1 MQLSCATNGTAK
13 DSGLLPSAKPGELS
27 RLCREPAR
35 LRTRT
40 GLEFIV
46 RPARPDDR
54 QGMAFLLTHMTPED
68 MYFRFLTPAHRVS
81 NNVLEMMTNVDHDSV
96 ENLLAID
103 RDTHIPIASL
113 LLAADENREDVE
125 IAMAVQSH
133 FKEKGLSWTLLEY
146 AIGLLRDRGF
156 KRLHSVELR
165 EHSAAINL
173 EKEMG
178 FTSRPFP
185 DDPALTL
192 LELDLGQKPA

>member
-1 MQLSCATNGTAK
+1 MC
-13 DSGLLPSAKPGELS
+13 
-27 RLCREPAR
+27 
-35 LRTRT
+35 
-40 GLEFIV
+40 
-46 RPARPDDR
+46 
-54 QGMAFLLTHMTPED
+54 
-68 MYFRFLTPAHRVS
+68 
-81 NNVLEMMTNVDHDSV
+81 
-96 ENLLAID
+96 
-103 RDTHIPIASL
+103 L

-146 AIGLLRDRGF
+146 TIGLLRNRGF

-178 FTSRPFP
+178 FISRPFP
-185 DDPALTL
+185 GDPALTL